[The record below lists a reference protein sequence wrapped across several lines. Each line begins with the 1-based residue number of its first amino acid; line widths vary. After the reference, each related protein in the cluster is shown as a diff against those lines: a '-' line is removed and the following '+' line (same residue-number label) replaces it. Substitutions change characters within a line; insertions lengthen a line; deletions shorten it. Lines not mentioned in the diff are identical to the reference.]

1 MYNSDVSEEFIMK
14 IFDFIKNAVLC
25 VALLFLTVFLTIFCI
40 ANIGPNIQ
48 TNSAFLT
55 MLKIDFNSFFKLNI
69 CIFTLAAILLFV
81 IKIIK
86 SNFNLTKYLKYF
98 VTISFVIS
106 CGLYFDL
113 TEFIAISS
121 FVTFGIS
128 ICKFM
133 FRDQDCEV
141 TNSNQSDKQSEK

>member
-1 MYNSDVSEEFIMK
+1 MK
-14 IFDFIKNAVLC
+14 IFNFIKNAILC
-25 VALLFLTVFLTIFCI
+25 VALIFLTVFLTLFCI

-55 MLKIDFNSFFKLNI
+55 ILKIDFNAFFKLNI
-69 CIFTLAAILLFV
+69 CIFTLATILLFV

-86 SNFNLTKYLKYF
+86 SNFNLTKNLKYS
-98 VTISFVIS
+98 VTVSFVIS

-133 FRDQDCEV
+133 FRDQACEE
-141 TNSNQSDKQSEK
+141 TNSNQSDK

>member
-1 MYNSDVSEEFIMK
+1 MK
-14 IFDFIKNAVLC
+14 IVNFIKNAVLS
-25 VALLFLTVFLTIFCI
+25 VALLYLTVALTLFCN

-55 MLKIDFNSFFKLNI
+55 ILKIDFNAFFKLNI
-69 CIFTLAAILLFV
+69 CIFTLAIILFVV

-86 SNFNLTKYLKYF
+86 NNFNLTKYLKYS

-133 FRDQDCEV
+133 FRDQACEE
-141 TNSNQSDKQSEK
+141 TNSNQSDK

>member
-14 IFDFIKNAVLC
+14 IFDFIKNAVLS
-25 VALLFLTVFLTIFCI
+25 VALLFLTVFLTLFCI

-55 MLKIDFNSFFKLNI
+55 ILKIDFNAFFKLNI
-69 CIFTLAAILLFV
+69 CIFTLATILLFV

-86 SNFNLTKYLKYF
+86 SNFNLTKNLKYS
-98 VTISFVIS
+98 VTVSFVIS

-133 FRDQDCEV
+133 FRDQACDV
-141 TNSNQSDKQSEK
+141 SNSNQSSN

>member
-1 MYNSDVSEEFIMK
+1 MK
-14 IFDFIKNAVLC
+14 IFEFIKNVVLC
-25 VALLFLTVFLTIFCI
+25 VALIFLTVFLTLFCI
-40 ANIGPNIQ
+40 ANIVPNIQ

-55 MLKIDFNSFFKLNI
+55 ILKIDFNAFFKLNI
-69 CIFTLAAILLFV
+69 CIFTLAIILLFV

-86 SNFNLTKYLKYF
+86 NNFNLTKYLKYS

-121 FVTFGIS
+121 FLTFGIS
-128 ICKFM
+128 VCKFM
-133 FRDQDCEV
+133 FRDQACEV
-141 TNSNQSDKQSEK
+141 SDSNQSDK

>member
-1 MYNSDVSEEFIMK
+1 MK
-14 IFDFIKNAVLC
+14 IVNFIKNAVLS
-25 VALLFLTVFLTIFCI
+25 VALLYLTVALTLFCI

-55 MLKIDFNSFFKLNI
+55 ILKIDFNAFFKLNI
-69 CIFTLAAILLFV
+69 CIFTLVAILLFV

-86 SNFNLTKYLKYF
+86 SNFNLTKNLKYS

-133 FRDQDCEV
+133 FRDQACEE
-141 TNSNQSDKQSEK
+141 TNSNQSDK

>member
-1 MYNSDVSEEFIMK
+1 MK
-14 IFDFIKNAVLC
+14 IFVFIKNVVLS
-25 VALLFLTVFLTIFCI
+25 VALLFLTAVLTLFCI

-55 MLKIDFNSFFKLNI
+55 ILKIDFNTFFKLNI
-69 CIFTLAAILLFV
+69 CIFTLAIILLFV

-86 SNFNLTKYLKYF
+86 SNFNLTKYLKYS

-133 FRDQDCEV
+133 FRDQACEE
-141 TNSNQSDKQSEK
+141 TNSNQSSN

>member
-14 IFDFIKNAVLC
+14 IFVFIKNAVLS
-25 VALLFLTVFLTIFCI
+25 VALLYLTVALTLFCI
-40 ANIGPNIQ
+40 ANIGSNIQ
-48 TNSAFLT
+48 KNSAFLT
-55 MLKIDFNSFFKLNI
+55 ILKIDFNTFFKLNI
-69 CIFTLAAILLFV
+69 CVFMLATILLFV

-86 SNFNLTKYLKYF
+86 NNFNLTKYLKYS

-133 FRDQDCEV
+133 FRDQACEE
-141 TNSNQSDKQSEK
+141 TNSN

>member
-1 MYNSDVSEEFIMK
+1 MK
-14 IFDFIKNAVLC
+14 IVNFIKNAVLS
-25 VALLFLTVFLTIFCI
+25 VALLYLTVALTLFCI

-55 MLKIDFNSFFKLNI
+55 ILKIDFNAFFKLNI
-69 CIFTLAAILLFV
+69 CIFTLAIILLVV

-86 SNFNLTKYLKYF
+86 SNFNLTKYLKYS

-133 FRDQDCEV
+133 FRDQACEE
-141 TNSNQSDKQSEK
+141 TNSNQSDK

>member
-14 IFDFIKNAVLC
+14 IFDFIKNAVLS
-25 VALLFLTVFLTIFCI
+25 VALLFLTVFLTLFCI

-55 MLKIDFNSFFKLNI
+55 ILKIDFNAFFKLNI
-69 CIFTLAAILLFV
+69 CIFTLATILLFV

-86 SNFNLTKYLKYF
+86 SNFNLTKNLKYS
-98 VTISFVIS
+98 VTVSFVIS

-133 FRDQDCEV
+133 FRNQACDV
-141 TNSNQSDKQSEK
+141 SNSNQSSN

>member
-1 MYNSDVSEEFIMK
+1 MK
-14 IFDFIKNAVLC
+14 IFEFIKNIVLYIILI
-25 VALLFLTVFLTIFCI
+25 LLTAFLTLFCI
-40 ANIGPNIQ
+40 ANIVPNIQ

-55 MLKIDFNSFFKLNI
+55 ILKIDFNAFFKLSI
-69 CIFTLAAILLFV
+69 CIFTLATILLFV

-86 SNFNLTKYLKYF
+86 SNFNLTKYLKYS

-133 FRDQDCEV
+133 FRDQACEE
-141 TNSNQSDKQSEK
+141 TNSNQSSN

>member
-1 MYNSDVSEEFIMK
+1 MK
-14 IFDFIKNAVLC
+14 IVNFIKNAVLSIALLYLT
-25 VALLFLTVFLTIFCI
+25 VALTLFCI

-55 MLKIDFNSFFKLNI
+55 ILKIDFNAFFKLNI
-69 CIFTLAAILLFV
+69 CIFTLAIILLVV

-86 SNFNLTKYLKYF
+86 SNFNLTKHLKYS

-133 FRDQDCEV
+133 FRDQACEE
-141 TNSNQSDKQSEK
+141 TDSNQSDK

>member
-1 MYNSDVSEEFIMK
+1 MK
-14 IFDFIKNAVLC
+14 IFVFIKNVVLS
-25 VALLFLTVFLTIFCI
+25 VALLFLTAVLTLFCI

-55 MLKIDFNSFFKLNI
+55 ILKIDFNAFFKLNI
-69 CIFTLAAILLFV
+69 CIFTLAIILLFV
-81 IKIIK
+81 IKLIK
-86 SNFNLTKYLKYF
+86 SNFNLTKYLKYS

-133 FRDQDCEV
+133 FRDQACDV
-141 TNSNQSDKQSEK
+141 SNSNQSSN

>member
-1 MYNSDVSEEFIMK
+1 MYNSDVSEEFAMK
-14 IFDFIKNAVLC
+14 IFVFIKNVVLS
-25 VALLFLTVFLTIFCI
+25 VALLFLTAVLTLFCI

-55 MLKIDFNSFFKLNI
+55 ILKIDFNAFFKLNI
-69 CIFTLAAILLFV
+69 CIFTLAIILLFV

-86 SNFNLTKYLKYF
+86 SNFNLTKYLKYS

-133 FRDQDCEV
+133 FRDQACEE
-141 TNSNQSDKQSEK
+141 TNSNQSSN

>member
-14 IFDFIKNAVLC
+14 IFVFIKNAVLS
-25 VALLFLTVFLTIFCI
+25 VALLFLTAFLALFCI

-55 MLKIDFNSFFKLNI
+55 ISKIDFNAFFKLNI
-69 CIFTLAAILLFV
+69 CIFTLVAILLFV

-86 SNFNLTKYLKYF
+86 SNFNLTKNLKYS

-141 TNSNQSDKQSEK
+141 ANSNQSDKQSEK

>member
-1 MYNSDVSEEFIMK
+1 MYNSDISEEFIMK
-14 IFDFIKNAVLC
+14 IFVFIKNAVLS
-25 VALLFLTVFLTIFCI
+25 VALLFLTVFLALFCI
-40 ANIGPNIQ
+40 ANIVPNIQ

-55 MLKIDFNSFFKLNI
+55 ILKIDFNAFFKLNI
-69 CIFTLAAILLFV
+69 CIFTLATILLFV

-86 SNFNLTKYLKYF
+86 SNFNLTKNLKYS
-98 VTISFVIS
+98 VTVSFVIS

-141 TNSNQSDKQSEK
+141 ANSNQSDKQSEK

>member
-1 MYNSDVSEEFIMK
+1 MK
-14 IFDFIKNAVLC
+14 IFVFIKNAVLS
-25 VALLFLTVFLTIFCI
+25 VALLFLTTFLALFCI
-40 ANIGPNIQ
+40 ANIGSNIQ

-55 MLKIDFNSFFKLNI
+55 ILKIDFNAFFKLNI
-69 CIFTLAAILLFV
+69 CVFTLATILLFV

-86 SNFNLTKYLKYF
+86 SNFNLTKNLKYS
-98 VTISFVIS
+98 VTVSFVIS

-141 TNSNQSDKQSEK
+141 ANSNQSDKQSEK

>member
-1 MYNSDVSEEFIMK
+1 MK
-14 IFDFIKNAVLC
+14 IVNFIKNAVLSIALLYLT
-25 VALLFLTVFLTIFCI
+25 VALTLFCI

-55 MLKIDFNSFFKLNI
+55 ILKIDFNAFFKLNI
-69 CIFTLAAILLFV
+69 CIFTLAIILLVV

-86 SNFNLTKYLKYF
+86 SNFNLTKHLKYS

-133 FRDQDCEV
+133 FRDQACEE
-141 TNSNQSDKQSEK
+141 TNSNQSDK